1 MQQSFG
7 LAAPESGNNV
17 KLLKCERVN
26 WYCLIPEPLV
36 VIYKTSS
43 WTRVLLE
50 RDQSSVFSHQT
61 LCRQSKDQ

>member
-26 WYCLIPEPLV
+26 RYCLIPEPLV

-43 WTRVLLE
+43 LE

-61 LCRQSKDQ
+61 LWRHSKDQ